1 MNKEFNSYPELERL
15 YSENCFENDKRR
27 LKFFD
32 SVIER
37 NRRLIKILNKEKW
50 KHKE

>member
-27 LKFFD
+27 LKFYD
-32 SVIER
+32 SIIER
-37 NRRLIKILNKEKW
+37 YNKMCKKW
-50 KHKE
+50 KKNLI